1 MRTASCLSGTGR
13 ARSCTASGRRTTTC
27 ASASSGTPTR
37 RPRWPPAAGTGSLS
51 TGTENSINV
60 CGTEKS
66 MYWRPLAL
74 STGTKESIN
83 VYGTEACP
91 KHKSSDI
98 SRK

>member
-1 MRTASCLSGTGR
+1 MT
-13 ARSCTASGRRTTTC
+13 
-27 ASASSGTPTR
+27 SSGTPTR

-74 STGTKESIN
+74 STGTEIQSMFVGLRNQCIG
-83 VYGTEACP
+83 VLW
-91 KHKSSDI
+91 H
-98 SRK
+98 